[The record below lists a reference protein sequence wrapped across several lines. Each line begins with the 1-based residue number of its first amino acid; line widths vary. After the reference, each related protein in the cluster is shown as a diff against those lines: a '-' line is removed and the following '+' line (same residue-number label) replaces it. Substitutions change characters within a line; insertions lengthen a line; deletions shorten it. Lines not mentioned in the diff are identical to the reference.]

1 MDDSELLFINTDIRY
16 AANWVA
22 ELTDKRSSILEKLN
36 AVEDALL
43 HARKELEALYDIRT
57 YPNMPAHL
65 QEKWT
70 RYIKERIA
78 NNKPISALLA
88 YKFGG

>member
-1 MDDSELLFINTDIRY
+1 MDDHELTFINTDIRY

-22 ELTDKRSSILEKLN
+22 ELTERRSNMLEKLN

-70 RYIKERIA
+70 RYVKERIA

>member
-1 MDDSELLFINTDIRY
+1 MDDNELLFINTDISY

-43 HARKELEALYDIRT
+43 HARKELEALYDIRA
-57 YPNMPAHL
+57 YPSMPAHL

-70 RYIKERIA
+70 RYVKERIA
-78 NNKPISALLA
+78 NNKPVNALLVI
-88 YKFGG
+88 KFGG